1 MSDPNIEIIPN
12 RQQIDDKF
20 PVLGFT
26 VKTGNLPYFE
36 VIVTIDKQLFAPAK
50 AAERNAANFFSSR
63 QPPSNQLQATNSNDS
78 VYVVP
83 AAVLNSFAQNNPK
96 PSAVYYTLIAYQDA
110 GGNGGVY
117 AHSTETLVSRAP
129 SVYVAPTF
137 TGQTLSKV
145 LGISAASLRR
155 VESYAAAVAASP
167 APAYQ
172 ISNNQYGNNH
182 QYSRAAAAESD
193 AGEAEDGFSLLNSPD
208 GATAFQN
215 GDEDAMYAEDG
226 YQLQGQDNYPAHSYS
241 APDDNDYYS
250 SNNHRSLNS
259 YGESS
264 GDDYEDGFEEELGYV
279 SGQAAQ
285 AQESVFPEGAS
296 EPNALYD
303 EESEFYGD
311 ESFSGDEDNYAAQ
324 SLSGRDDSRY
334 EYAGAPSGFSHN
346 GFNYKNNGHGVQP
359 ARDED
364 FSSGQEFDSEDDYG
378 EDYGESYSAH
388 GATARRESAPARAAD
403 TGEDGTSIAAERRI
417 RARKKVI
424 EAVAKFESGGG
435 KNPYKAI
442 NADTEFASLKWHDAY
457 QKYHIGLSY
466 GLVQFTQDGGSLGK
480 LLVMMRERDK
490 AAFERIF
497 GNGDARLAQKLID
510 VTNAQGASSSQVKGG
525 RSARVQPVDGAD
537 LWVTPW
543 KERFEAAGDHIPFQ
557 SAQNELASSEYL
569 DPILQFCEWLG
580 LNTDRAVAMVYDR
593 SVQMGVAGAKKW
605 IIGAVGPVSTSAL
618 QLEALKAL
626 GKKDIKSFQQSFGVV
641 PDDGKWGP
649 TTHAAMVSALRAL
662 GTGSPI
668 PIPTREQM
676 LDAMVRNAAGNFWEK
691 RVRDLRNST
700 EFSDTA
706 FPF

>member
-1 MSDPNIEIIPN
+1 VSDPNIEIRPN
-12 RQQIDDKF
+12 QQQVNNKF
-20 PVLGFT
+20 PVVGFT
-26 VKTGNLPYFE
+26 VKTGGLPYFE
-36 VIVTIDKQLFAPAK
+36 VIVTIDKQLFAPDKLSA
-50 AAERNAANFFSSR
+50 RNASNFFSSR
-63 QPPSNQLQATNSNDS
+63 QPPSNQLQSTNSNDS
-78 VYVVP
+78 VYIVP

-96 PSAVYYTLIAYQDA
+96 PSAIYYTLIAYQDA

-117 AHSTETLVSRAP
+117 AHSIETLVSSAP
-129 SVYVAPTF
+129 SINIAPDF

-145 LGISAASLRR
+145 LGISADSLRR
-155 VESYAAAVAASP
+155 VETYTYGASP
-167 APAYQ
+167 APTYQ
-172 ISNNQYGNNH
+172 ASAN
-182 QYSRAAAAESD
+182 QYSRAAAESD
-193 AGEAEDGFSLLNSPD
+193 EGEAEDGFSLLNSQS
-208 GATAFQN
+208 GAMAFEN
-215 GDEDAMYAEDG
+215 ADDDYAEDG
-226 YQLQGQDNYPAHSYS
+226 YEFERQENYPTQSYA
-241 APDDNDYYS
+241 APDDEDSYSPNQYRSMSNDE
-250 SNNHRSLNS
+250 
-259 YGESS
+259 GS
-264 GDDYEDGFEEELGYV
+264 GDDYEDGFEDELGYV
-279 SGQAAQ
+279 RERTARM
-285 AQESVFPEGAS
+285 QESIFPEGAS

-311 ESFSGDEDNYAAQ
+311 ESDDYAAQ

-334 EYAGAPSGFSHN
+334 EYAGAASGFSQN
-346 GFNYKNNGHGVQP
+346 GFNYKNNGHDYQP
-359 ARDED
+359 PPRNDD
-364 FSSGQEFDSEDDYG
+364 FSTGQEFDSEEAYG
-378 EDYGESYSAH
+378 EDYGESYAAQNAS
-388 GATARRESAPARAAD
+388 ARRAIAPATAAD

-424 EAVAKFESGGG
+424 ETVAKFESGGG

-480 LLVMMRERDK
+480 LLVMMRDRDK

-510 VTNAQGASSSQVKGG
+510 VTTASGASSSQVKGG
-525 RSARVQPVDGAD
+525 RSARVQPVDRAD
-537 LWVTPW
+537 LWDTPW

-605 IIGAVGPVSTSAL
+605 IIGAVGPVSTPAL

-626 GKKDIKSFQQSFGVV
+626 GKKDIREFQQSSGVV

-676 LDAMVRNAAGNFWEK
+676 MDAMVRGAAGNFWEK
-691 RVRDLRNST
+691 RVKDLRNST
-700 EFSDTA
+700 EFSDA
-706 FPF
+706 VFPF